1 MTLKNTNTT
10 LINTLHQ
17 GLKACTE
24 TQRITWAKQ
33 IVDEG
38 VDVKELADRFLY
50 GERTAAM
57 RFSWLLSGMGI
68 YSPITLFSVLP
79 YLFEKREQTSIKDFR
94 YQFVKYWSIAGIPKE
109 NTAEA
114 INLLFSWLNAGDTNV
129 STKTHAM
136 QNLYN
141 LSKEYPDLKNELVS
155 CIENKMDKTSI
166 SFRTR
171 AVKILEE
178 LKRAIIS

>member
-1 MTLKNTNTT
+1 MTLKGTNTT
-10 LINTLHQ
+10 LITSLNQ
-17 GLKACTE
+17 SLKTSTE
-24 TQRITWAKQ
+24 TQRVAWAKQ

-50 GERTAAM
+50 GERTTAM
-57 RFSWLLSGMGI
+57 RFSWLLSGVGI
-68 YSPITLFSVLP
+68 YNPPTLFSVLP

-94 YQFVKYWSIAGIPKE
+94 YQFVKYWSIAGIPTE
-109 NTAEA
+109 NIGEA

-141 LSKEYPDLKNELVS
+141 LCNTYPDLKNELVS
-155 CIENKMDKTSI
+155 CIENEIDKTSI

-171 AVKILEE
+171 AAKILVE
-178 LKRAIIS
+178 LKKPPLT